1 MKKVFLMGLM
11 AIFMIEAVKAQD
23 KKQEPTSGAK
33 IEFTEKTHDYGK
45 IQKGADGNC
54 VFEFKNTGNEPLVL
68 GAVKASCGC
77 TTPNWTKDPVMPGQ
91 TGTIKV
97 KYNTNN
103 IGGFNK
109 TITVPSNAVN
119 DPRVVLRIK
128 GTVLKPEST
137 PTDNQ

>member
-1 MKKVFLMGLM
+1 MVLS
-11 AIFMIEAVKAQD
+11 AVSVYS
-23 KKQEPTSGAK
+23 QEDNGPIIS
-33 IEFTEKTHDYGK
+33 
-45 IQKGADGNC
+45 
-54 VFEFKNTGNEPLVL
+54 FEENRFSFDTIARNSNGEHNFFFVNAGSEPLL
-68 GAVKASCGC
+68 ITSAFSSCGC
-77 TTPNWTKDPVMPGQ
+77 VVPEFPKQPILPGEKSS
-91 TGTIKV
+91 IKV

-137 PTDNQ
+137 PTNNQ

>member
-1 MKKVFLMGLM
+1 MVLS
-11 AIFMIEAVKAQD
+11 AVSVYSHED
-23 KKQEPTSGAK
+23 NGPIIS
-33 IEFTEKTHDYGK
+33 
-45 IQKGADGNC
+45 
-54 VFEFKNTGNEPLVL
+54 FEENKFSFDTIARNSNGEHNFFFVNAGSEPLL
-68 GAVKASCGC
+68 ITSAFSSCGC
-77 TTPNWTKDPVMPGQ
+77 VVPEFPKQPILPGEKSS
-91 TGTIKV
+91 IKV